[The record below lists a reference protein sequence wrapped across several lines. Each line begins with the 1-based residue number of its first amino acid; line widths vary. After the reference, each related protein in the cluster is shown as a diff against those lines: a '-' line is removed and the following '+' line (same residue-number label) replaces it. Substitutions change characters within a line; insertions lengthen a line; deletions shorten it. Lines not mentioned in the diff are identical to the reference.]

1 MLIPPV
7 YWSLMGEIGLLF
19 LGILVAVIVVILKDR
34 KKLKSYT
41 DYLKETIKKLKR
53 KLKDSEQSNEQ
64 ERILKLL
71 NDLIAYV
78 REQYQTQYGDEIASP
93 DEEQTNNS
101 TPSVEKFVFIAGFQ
115 TMTAQLSALENTNEA
130 EHTWDKIKN
139 ELSPLFTNYLESFI
153 SQNKTTENQLI
164 STDKQH
170 IQNLEHFKQ
179 LYFELQNN
187 LSKRLSEVE
196 QVNYQISQLA
206 KNSDNGDSILL
217 LAEKNNALYLE
228 MGQMVG
234 MDSTQHHNSITQNM
248 DYSEAI
254 INERK
259 DEIKR
264 LKGQI
269 AKQFEDIWTLQNR
282 LKSDPEPASV
292 ETLSIAMEAM
302 SRNLNDAQMC
312 IETMDMEIQTLS
324 SEITNL
330 KSQRPDGTHV
340 NNQTN
345 NDKQDKLLAE
355 KEAIIT
361 RMTQESK
368 ELMSCMT
375 GLEEGNLE
383 QSKQLK
389 ALEEKN
395 KKLEVENATI
405 KANYIS
411 ALKNNL
417 SDDKSNRP

>member
-1 MLIPPV
+1 
-7 YWSLMGEIGLLF
+7 MGEIGLLF
-19 LGILVAVIVVILKDR
+19 LGILMAIIVVILKDR

-41 DYLKETIKKLKR
+41 DYLKETIKKLKK

-71 NDLIAYV
+71 NELISYV
-78 REQYQTQYGDEIASP
+78 REQYQAQYGDKIASP

-153 SQNKTTENQLI
+153 SQNKTT
-164 STDKQH
+164 DKQH
-170 IQNLEHFKQ
+170 IQNLEKFKQ

-187 LSKRLSEVE
+187 LSNSIADIE
-196 QVNYQISQLA
+196 QLNHQISQLA

-217 LAEKNNALYLE
+217 LTEKNNALYLE

-234 MDSTQHHNSITQNM
+234 MDSAQHHDSVTQNM

-282 LKSDPEPASV
+282 LKSDSEPASV
-292 ETLSIAMEAM
+292 ETLSVAMEAM
-302 SRNLNDAQMC
+302 SRNLKDAEMC

-330 KSQRPDGTHV
+330 KNQRQDKTNV
-340 NNQTN
+340 NIQMN
-345 NDKQDKLLAE
+345 NDKQHKLLAE

-383 QSKQLK
+383 QNKQLN

-405 KANYIS
+405 KANYIN
-411 ALKNNL
+411 ALKNNMA
-417 SDDKSNRP
+417 DDKSSTP